1 VPKCVVRVDGS
12 QGRRGRDTGS
22 YVDRGERREAPP
34 GRRTWVPDSRRRTL
48 GAVAQCSGL
57 QLPLNAE
64 PQPGWRNGIRGRL
77 KPVCPQGHRG
87 STPLSG
93 TFSVGCPRD
102 FSVGPAWANHPPSQA
117 RAPARPNHGPTR
129 VPPRSHA
136 RSRPLRA
143 GSNPYGLAHNS
154 NHLQRRADA
163 ADADHVGVAGDPRRR
178 AGDNHHPLAF
188 GEAAGL
194 DQRLVDLTDH
204 VVGVADHGDHE

>member
-1 VPKCVVRVDGS
+1 MCVVQVDASLG
-12 QGRRGRDTGS
+12 RGRDTGA

-93 TFSVGCPRD
+93 TCCAAARVLQGH
-102 FSVGPAWANHPPSQA
+102 AWANHPPSQA
-117 RAPARPNHGPTR
+117 RAPARPIHGPTHD
-129 VPPRSHA
+129 PEGPALLRSGP
-136 RSRPLRA
+136 SF
-143 GSNPYGLAHNS
+143 GWNPHGLADDSTTYNGAPM
-154 NHLQRRADA
+154 RRTRTMFVWPATP
-163 ADADHVGVAGDPRRR
+163 G
-178 AGDNHHPLAF
+178 
-188 GEAAGL
+188 GEPATITTRSPSAIRPVSISAL
-194 DQRLVDLTDH
+194 ST
-204 VVGVADHGDHE
+204 